1 MSGLNDH
8 VWGIILAGGEGKRLK
23 QFVRSQFNS
32 DCPKQFCVFTGTRSM
47 LSHTIAR
54 ALQFIPSDH
63 LIVTINSDHRP
74 YAERDIEML
83 DKRNIVVQPSN
94 RETSASILFP
104 LLHVIRRDPE
114 ARVIILPSDHFVL
127 QEQLFMKHVVAG
139 DAFVGRHPKYLLLL
153 GVEMD
158 HPEADY
164 GWIETSMKIAEID
177 GCEIFRVKRFLEK
190 PDAQKASVLQKN
202 HSLCNTMV
210 LVGLASTV
218 IRKFRLT
225 TPAVFQAF
233 KRIDAELL
241 SPREGDVV
249 EEVYADLPSVDFSNA
264 ILQHDPRGLAVLRV
278 HNVYWND
285 WGNAGRIQ
293 ADLARLEAEQMGQDN

>member
-1 MSGLNDH
+1 MSGHNDH

-23 QFVRSQFNS
+23 QFVRSRFNS

-54 ALQFIPSDH
+54 ALQFIPPEH
-63 LIVTINSDHRP
+63 LIVTINSDHRA
-74 YAERDIEML
+74 YAERDIGML

-104 LLHVIRRDPE
+104 LLHVVRRDPE
-114 ARVIILPSDHFVL
+114 ARVIILPSDHFIL
-127 QEQLFMKHVVAG
+127 EEQLFMKHVAAG
-139 DAFVGRHPKYLLLL
+139 DAFVKRHSKYLLLL
-153 GVEMD
+153 GVELD

-190 PDAQKASVLQKN
+190 PDAKKASVLQKN

-210 LVGLASTV
+210 LAGLASTV

-241 SPREGDVV
+241 SPREGQVV

-278 HNVYWND
+278 HDVYWND
-285 WGNAGRIQ
+285 WGNAGRIE
-293 ADLARLEAEQMGQDN
+293 ADLARLESKRMG

>member
-1 MSGLNDH
+1 MSGHNDH

-32 DCPKQFCVFTGTRSM
+32 DRPKQFCVFTGTRSM

-54 ALQFIPSDH
+54 ALQFVPSDH
-63 LIVTINSDHRP
+63 LIVTINSDHRA
-74 YAERDIEML
+74 YAEHDIGML
-83 DKRNIVVQPSN
+83 EKRNIIVQPFN

-104 LLHVIRRDPE
+104 LLHVVRRDPE
-114 ARVIILPSDHFVL
+114 ARVVIFPSDHFIL
-127 QEQLFMKHVVAG
+127 EERQFMKSVAAG
-139 DAFVGRHPKYLLLL
+139 DAFVERHPKYLLLL
-153 GVEMD
+153 GVELD
-158 HPEADY
+158 RPEADY
-164 GWIETSMKIAEID
+164 GWIETSIKIAEID
-177 GCEIFRVKRFLEK
+177 ECEIFRVKRFLEK
-190 PDAQKASVLQKN
+190 PGVLKAAVLQKN

-210 LVGLASTV
+210 IAGLASTV

-241 SPREGDVV
+241 SPREEEVV
-249 EEVYADLPSVDFSNA
+249 EEVYATLPSVDFSNA

-278 HNVYWND
+278 HDVYWND
-285 WGNAGRIQ
+285 WGSGGRIQ
-293 ADLARLEAEQMGQDN
+293 ADLSRLKEQHQV

>member
-1 MSGLNDH
+1 MSGHNDH
-8 VWGIILAGGEGKRLK
+8 VWGIILAGGDGKRLK
-23 QFVRSQFNS
+23 QFVRSRFNS

-54 ALQFIPSDH
+54 ALHLVPPDH
-63 LIVTINSDHRP
+63 LIVTINSDHRG
-74 YAERDIEML
+74 YAGPDIEML
-83 DKRNIVVQPSN
+83 DERNIVVQPSN

-104 LLHVIRRDPE
+104 LLHVVRRDPE
-114 ARVIILPSDHFVL
+114 ARVIIFPSDHFIL
-127 QEQLFMKHVVAG
+127 EEHRFMKFVAAG
-139 DAFVGRHPKYLLLL
+139 DAFVKRHSKYLLLL
-153 GVEMD
+153 GVELD

-190 PDAQKASVLQKN
+190 PDAQKASVLQKS

-210 LVGLASTV
+210 LAGFASTV
-218 IRKFRLT
+218 LRKFRLT

-241 SPREGDVV
+241 SPRQEKIA
-249 EEVYADLPSVDFSNA
+249 EEVYASLPSVDFSNA

-278 HNVYWND
+278 HDVYWND

-293 ADLARLEAEQMGQDN
+293 SDLGGLTMEHAKSKI